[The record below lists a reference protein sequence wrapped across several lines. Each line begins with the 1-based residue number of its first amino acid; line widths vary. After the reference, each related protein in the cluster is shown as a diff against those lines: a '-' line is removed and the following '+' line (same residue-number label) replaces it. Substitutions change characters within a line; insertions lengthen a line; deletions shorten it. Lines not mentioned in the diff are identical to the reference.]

1 MSFRRLAATLLLA
14 GAAVLGT
21 ALPAS
26 AHVELK
32 SSDPA
37 EGASLAQLPTAL
49 TLTFTEAVTAKV
61 DAVAVSSPGGLR
73 WTVGTPTVAGTVVTV
88 PVQPVGPAGP
98 YTIEYRV
105 NADDGHTVS
114 GAINFTLAVD
124 APAPTTTTEPSVA
137 ATTPEVVATEATQ
150 QPPAAQPAAAETGVP
165 TWIWFVVG
173 LVVLVAIVV
182 GLLLRSRRASTK

>member
-26 AHVELK
+26 AHAELK

-37 EGASLAQLPTAL
+37 KGASLAQLPTTL

-61 DAVAVSSPGGLR
+61 DAVAVSSPGGVR
-73 WTVGTPTVAGTVVTV
+73 WIVGTPAVAGTVVTV

-98 YTIEYRV
+98 YVIEYRV
-105 NADDGHTVS
+105 NSDDGHTVS
-114 GAINFTLAVD
+114 GAIDFTLAVD
-124 APAPTTTTEPSVA
+124 APAPTTTTTEAP
-137 ATTPEVVATEATQ
+137 ATTPEVVATEST
-150 QPPAAQPAAAETGVP
+150 QPPAAQPAAAETGMP
-165 TWIWFVVG
+165 TWVWFVAG
-173 LVVLVAIVV
+173 LVVLVALVV
-182 GLLLRSRRASTK
+182 GLLLRSRRPSGK